1 MNKIKVLNVI
11 SDTNIGGAGK
21 CIITFAKNYNRE
33 KFDLRVV
40 VPKGSKLVP
49 ELENAGVKVIQSAG
63 FADKSFSFS
72 GIKQLKKIFSETEFD
87 VVHAHGSLN
96 ARIAARLAGA
106 KAVIYTLHCV
116 YEPSGFM
123 KSPIGKLL
131 NKTVAAL
138 FSDKII
144 AVAQAA
150 ADNLT
155 AVGINEKKIR
165 VILNGITPLQPLS
178 DEEKAVQ
185 RERFGVRDGQKVVS
199 LVARLET
206 VKGHD
211 DFISAAKKLHDKN
224 ICFIAAGN
232 GSREEELKDCEYVN
246 FTGFIPDAYNL
257 MGITDLSVNASFGTE
272 ATSISLLE
280 GMSLGIP
287 AVVTNYGGNPGVI
300 KFGEN
305 GFLVPTHDGA
315 ALADKIYEVL
325 SNDTLYNKLS
335 DGAKRIF
342 GQNFTAESY
351 SRQIEK
357 VYTDVLNERK
367 TGHGKK

>member
-1 MNKIKVLNVI
+1 MTKIKILNVI

-21 CIITFAKNYNRE
+21 CIITFAKNYDRE
-33 KFDLRVV
+33 KFELSVV
-40 VPKGSKLVP
+40 VPEGSKLVP
-49 ELENAGVKVIQSAG
+49 ELENAGVKVIEARG
-63 FADKSFSFS
+63 LADKSFSIS
-72 GIKQLKKIFSETEFD
+72 GIRELKKLFASIDFD
-87 VVHAHGSLN
+87 VIHTHGSLS
-96 ARIAARLAGA
+96 ARIAARLAKA
-106 KAVIYTLHCV
+106 KAIIYTLHCV
-116 YEPSGFM
+116 YEPSKFM
-123 KSPIGKLL
+123 KSPIGKLV

-150 ADNLT
+150 ADNLIK
-155 AVGINEKKIR
+155 VGISEKKIR
-165 VILNGITPLQPLS
+165 VVLNGITPLKPLS
-178 DEEKAVQ
+178 DDEKAKQ
-185 RERFGVRDGQKVVS
+185 RERFGVKDGQKVVS

-211 DFISAAKKLHDKN
+211 DFISAAKKLCDKD

-232 GSREEELKDCEYVN
+232 GTREDELKNNEYVK

-257 MGITDLSVNASFGTE
+257 IGITDLSVNASFGTE

-287 AVVTNYGGNPGVI
+287 AVVTDYGGNPGVI
-300 KFGEN
+300 KYGEN
-305 GFLVPTHDGA
+305 GFLVPTHSGA

-325 SNDTLYNKLS
+325 SNNELYNKLS
-335 DGAKRIF
+335 DGAKKIF
-342 GQNFTAESY
+342 NEKFTAESY

-357 VYTDVLNERK
+357 VYTDVLNEKENR
-367 TGHGKK
+367 HGKK

>member
-1 MNKIKVLNVI
+1 MSKIKVLNVF

-21 CIITFAKNYNRE
+21 CIITFAKNYDRE
-33 KFDLRVV
+33 KFDLSVV
-40 VPKGSKLVP
+40 VPDGSKLVP
-49 ELENAGVKVIQSAG
+49 ELEKAGVKVITAKG
-63 FADKSFSFS
+63 FADKSFSLS
-72 GIKQLKKIFSETEFD
+72 GVCKLKKLFSTLDYD
-87 VVHAHGSLN
+87 VIHTHGTLS

-106 KAVIYTLHCV
+106 KAIVYTLHCV
-116 YEPSGFM
+116 YEPSRFM
-123 KSPIGKLL
+123 KSPLGKLI
-131 NKTVAAL
+131 NKITAAL

-165 VILNGITPLQPLS
+165 VVLNGITPLKPLT
-178 DEEKAVQ
+178 DEEKAKQ
-185 RERFGVRDGQKVVS
+185 RERFGVKDGQKVVS

-211 DFISAAKKLHDKN
+211 DFISAAKKLSDKN

-232 GSREEELKDCEYVN
+232 GSREEELKNNEYVN

-257 MGITDLSVNASFGTE
+257 IGITDLSVNASFGTE

-287 AVVTNYGGNPGVI
+287 AVVTQYGGNPGVI
-300 KFGEN
+300 EYGEN
-305 GFLVPTHDGA
+305 GFLVPIHDGA
-315 ALADKIYEVL
+315 SLADKIYEVL
-325 SNDTLYNKLS
+325 SNDELYEKLS
-335 DGAKRIF
+335 CGAKRIF
-342 GQNFTAESY
+342 AERFTAESY
-351 SRQIEK
+351 SRQIEN
-357 VYTDVLNERK
+357 VYTSVLNEK
-367 TGHGKK
+367 ENGHGKK